1 MAGAWSPARGA
12 GPLVLGTISPLY
24 PFHPCI
30 GTFFPTPPSS
40 PRSTTSPRRQPPEAG
55 EGRAPARLWLSVK
68 WGILRQ
74 EAAGPPSLLPVPTSS
89 QDSLS
94 PRQGQCPA
102 SPPAPL
108 GFYPSHPRG
117 HPTWRCMPPLHAWK
131 ARRLLFFQ
139 KPSPGLTCR
148 FPSRSLQLAK
158 PPHSLIYPCKHQL
171 SLLLLRIGPDGS
183 GSPSQAVIQGFS
195 FHPESA
201 SIPGSRISPVQRPG
215 WPAPGTA
222 PLRPAAQPGR
232 RWPRRTR
239 VLCPPAE
246 PNRA

>member
-1 MAGAWSPARGA
+1 MQPEAREGRPGLGEAGQDTSGPVEPWTAVAGAWSPARGA

-108 GFYPSHPRG
+108 GFYPSHPL
-117 HPTWRCMPPLHAWK
+117 PPPRPPHLAVDASSPRVEGK
-131 ARRLLFFQ
+131 AVALLPKTFPWSHLSLPIPLTPAGKATSQ
-139 KPSPGLTCR
+139 PDLSLQTSAVPAAPSDRAGWFREPE
-148 FPSRSLQLAK
+148 PSR
-158 PPHSLIYPCKHQL
+158 
-171 SLLLLRIGPDGS
+171 D
-183 GSPSQAVIQGFS
+183 
-195 FHPESA
+195 
-201 SIPGSRISPVQRPG
+201 
-215 WPAPGTA
+215 
-222 PLRPAAQPGR
+222 
-232 RWPRRTR
+232 PR
-239 VLCPPAE
+239 V
-246 PNRA
+246 